1 MIDKMTSQNLIITK
15 LMSDLVSRNGS
26 DLHLTGDQ
34 LPYFRIQGSIL
45 PASESIYKE
54 DNLISDLKIIL
65 GEEKL
70 KVFFNEKELDCSYG
84 LPGVAR
90 FRLNIFF
97 DRGKVSCVMRAL
109 NTDIPS
115 FSQIGLPDSVQQLL
129 QRPRGLML
137 VTGPTGS
144 GKTTTLA
151 SSIDWINANNAHHIL
166 TIEDPIEFV
175 FENKN
180 CLVRQREVG
189 EDTKSFSKALRSA
202 LREDPDIILVGEMR
216 DLETISLAITAAET
230 GHLVMG
236 TLHTSSAS
244 QTIDRII
251 DVFPTSQQQQIRVQ
265 LSGSLIGVISQTL
278 CKTKDNKR
286 TLAAEI
292 LVNNNAIANLIREAK
307 SSQVSSQLQVGAKYG
322 MQTLEQA
329 LSKNVFQGSIT
340 KEEAFYKCNR
350 PNVLQGLLD
359 NQDEG
364 ELG

>member
-1 MIDKMTSQNLIITK
+1 
-15 LMSDLVSRNGS
+15 
-26 DLHLTGDQ
+26 
-34 LPYFRIQGSIL
+34 
-45 PASESIYKE
+45 
-54 DNLISDLKIIL
+54 
-65 GEEKL
+65 
-70 KVFFNEKELDCSYG
+70 
-84 LPGVAR
+84 
-90 FRLNIFF
+90 
-97 DRGKVSCVMRAL
+97 
-109 NTDIPS
+109 
-115 FSQIGLPDSVQQLL
+115 
-129 QRPRGLML
+129 ML

-278 CKTKDNKR
+278 CKTKNNKR

-307 SSQVSSQLQVGAKYG
+307 SSQVYSQLQVGAKYG

-364 ELG
+364 DLG

>member
-1 MIDKMTSQNLIITK
+1 MTTTNLKITR
-15 LMSDLVSRNGS
+15 LMAELVQRNGS
-26 DLHLTGDQ
+26 DLHLTGDK

-45 PASESIYKE
+45 PADTEEYSKE
-54 DNLISDLKIIL
+54 DLTKDLIAIL
-65 GEEKL
+65 GDEKIHL
-70 KVFFNEKELDCSYG
+70 FEKEKELDCSYG
-84 LPGVAR
+84 LEGIAR
-90 FRLNIFF
+90 FRLNVFYE
-97 DRGKVSCVMRAL
+97 RGRISCVMRAL
-109 NTDIPS
+109 STNIPN
-115 FSQIGLPDSVQQLL
+115 FSEIGLPDSVQQLL
-129 QRPRGLML
+129 KRPRGLML

-151 SSIDWINANNAHHIL
+151 SSVDWLNTNNSDHIL

-189 EDTKSFSKALRSA
+189 EDTNSFSSALRSA

-265 LSGSLIGVISQTL
+265 LSASLIGVISQTL
-278 CKTKDNKR
+278 CKTKEGGR
-286 TLAAEI
+286 ALAAEI
-292 LVNNNAIANLIREAK
+292 LVNNNAIGNLIRESK
-307 SSQVSSQLQVGAKYG
+307 SSQVYSQLQVGAKYG

-329 LSKNVFQGSIT
+329 LAINVEKGLIT
-340 KEEAFYKCNR
+340 KEEAYFKCNR
-350 PNVLQGLLD
+350 PNVLNGLFD
-359 NQDEG
+359 ASMEDI
-364 ELG
+364 

>member
-1 MIDKMTSQNLIITK
+1 MSIPNLTITN
-15 LMSDLVSRNGS
+15 LMSELVKRNGS
-26 DLHLTGDQ
+26 DLHLTADSI
-34 LPYFRIQGSIL
+34 PYFRIQGSIL
-45 PASESIYKE
+45 PAGDTLYKE
-54 DNLISDLKIIL
+54 EVLLSDLKFIL

-70 KVFFNEKELDCSYG
+70 KIFFDEKELDCSYG
-84 LPGVAR
+84 LEGVAR
-90 FRLNIFF
+90 FRLNVFF

-109 NTDIPS
+109 NTNIPT

-151 SSIDWINANNAHHIL
+151 SSIDWINSNNAHHIL

-236 TLHTSSAS
+236 TLHTSSAA

-278 CKTKDNKR
+278 CKTKENKR
-286 TLAAEI
+286 ALAAEI
-292 LVNNNAIANLIREAK
+292 LVNNNAIANLVRESK
-307 SSQVSSQLQVGAKYG
+307 SSQVYSQLQVGAKYG

-329 LSKNVFQGSIT
+329 LSKHVIKGLIT

-359 NQDEG
+359 NEENDDEKIF
-364 ELG
+364 

>member
-1 MIDKMTSQNLIITK
+1 MSQTIKQLMTA
-15 LMSDLVSRNGS
+15 LVQRNGS
-26 DLHLTGDQ
+26 DLHLTGDS
-34 LPYFRIQGSIL
+34 LPYFRVQGQIVPADSEILQENELYIQL
-45 PASESIYKE
+45 QE
-54 DNLISDLKIIL
+54 LIGKD
-65 GEEKL
+65 KL
-70 KVFFNEKELDCSYG
+70 AIVRNDKELDCSYG
-84 LPGVAR
+84 LQGVAR
-90 FRLNIFF
+90 FRLNIFY
-97 DRGKVSCVMRAL
+97 DRGHISCVMRAL
-109 NTDIPS
+109 STDIPS
-115 FSQIGLPDSVQQLL
+115 FSFIGLPDSVQQLL
-129 QRPRGLML
+129 NRPRGLML

-151 SSIDWINANNAHHIL
+151 SSIDWINDNFTHHIL

-175 FENKN
+175 YDNKN

-189 EDTKSFSKALRSA
+189 EDTKSFSKALKSA

-251 DVFPTSQQQQIRVQ
+251 DVFPTTQQQQIRVQ
-265 LSGSLIGVISQTL
+265 LSTSLIGIISQTL

-292 LVNNNAIANLIREAK
+292 LVNNNAIGNLIREAK
-307 SSQVSSQLQVGAKYG
+307 SSQVYSQIQVGAKFG

-329 LSKNVFQGSIT
+329 LSSHVKQGKIT
-340 KEEAFYKCNR
+340 KEEAYFKCNK
-350 PNVLQGLLD
+350 PNVLTSLLEID
-359 NQDEG
+359 SEV
-364 ELG
+364 

>member
-1 MIDKMTSQNLIITK
+1 MSIPNLTIIN
-15 LMSDLVSRNGS
+15 LMSELVKRNGS
-26 DLHLTGDQ
+26 DLHLTADSI
-34 LPYFRIQGSIL
+34 PYFRIQGSIL
-45 PASESIYKE
+45 PSGDTLYKE
-54 DNLISDLKIIL
+54 EILLSDLKFIL

-70 KVFFNEKELDCSYG
+70 KIFFDEKELDCSYG
-84 LPGVAR
+84 LEGVAR
-90 FRLNIFF
+90 FRLNVFF

-109 NTDIPS
+109 NTNIPT

-151 SSIDWINANNAHHIL
+151 SSIDWINSNNAHHIL

-236 TLHTSSAS
+236 TLHTSSAA

-278 CKTKDNKR
+278 CKTKENKR
-286 TLAAEI
+286 ALAAEI
-292 LVNNNAIANLIREAK
+292 LVNNNAIANLVRESK
-307 SSQVSSQLQVGAKYG
+307 SSQVYSQLQVGAKYG

-329 LSKNVFQGSIT
+329 LSKHVIKGLIT

-359 NQDEG
+359 SEENDDEKNF
-364 ELG
+364 

>member
-1 MIDKMTSQNLIITK
+1 MAE
-15 LMSDLVSRNGS
+15 LVQRNGS
-26 DLHLTGDQ
+26 DLHLTGDK

-45 PASESIYKE
+45 PADTEEYSKE
-54 DNLISDLKIIL
+54 DLTKDLIAIL
-65 GEEKL
+65 GDEKIHL
-70 KVFFNEKELDCSYG
+70 FEKEKELDCSYG
-84 LPGVAR
+84 LEGIAR
-90 FRLNIFF
+90 FRLNVFYE
-97 DRGKVSCVMRAL
+97 RGRISCVMRAL
-109 NTDIPS
+109 STNIPN
-115 FSQIGLPDSVQQLL
+115 FSEIGLPDSVQQLL
-129 QRPRGLML
+129 KRPRGLML

-151 SSIDWINANNAHHIL
+151 SSVDWLNTNNSDHIL

-189 EDTKSFSKALRSA
+189 EDTNSFSSALRSA

-230 GHLVMG
+230 GHLVLG

-265 LSGSLIGVISQTL
+265 LSASLIGVISQTL
-278 CKTKDNKR
+278 CKTKEGGR
-286 TLAAEI
+286 ALAAEI
-292 LVNNNAIANLIREAK
+292 LVNNNAIGNLIRESK
-307 SSQVSSQLQVGAKYG
+307 SSQVYSQLQVGAKYG

-329 LSKNVFQGSIT
+329 LATNVEKGLIT
-340 KEEAFYKCNR
+340 KEEAYFKCNR
-350 PNVLQGLLD
+350 PNVLNGLFD
-359 NQDEG
+359 ASMEDI
-364 ELG
+364 

>member
-1 MIDKMTSQNLIITK
+1 MSQTIKQLMTS
-15 LMSDLVSRNGS
+15 LVQRNGS
-26 DLHLTGDQ
+26 DLHLTGDS
-34 LPYFRIQGSIL
+34 LPYFRVQGQIV
-45 PASESIYKE
+45 PADSEIFQESE
-54 DNLISDLKIIL
+54 LHTQLQELIGK
-65 GEEKL
+65 EKL
-70 KVFFNEKELDCSYG
+70 AIVRNDKELDCSYG
-84 LPGVAR
+84 LQGVAR
-90 FRLNIFF
+90 FRLNIFY
-97 DRGKVSCVMRAL
+97 DRGHISCVMRAL
-109 NTDIPS
+109 STDIPS
-115 FSQIGLPDSVQQLL
+115 FSFIGLPDSVQQLL
-129 QRPRGLML
+129 NRPRGLML

-151 SSIDWINANNAHHIL
+151 SSIDWINDNFTHHIL

-175 FENKN
+175 YENKN

-189 EDTKSFSKALRSA
+189 EDTKSFSKALKSA

-251 DVFPTSQQQQIRVQ
+251 DVFPTTQQQQIRVQ
-265 LSGSLIGVISQTL
+265 LSTSLIGIISQTL

-292 LVNNNAIANLIREAK
+292 LVNNNAIGNLIREAK
-307 SSQVSSQLQVGAKYG
+307 SSQVYSQIQVGAKFG

-329 LSKNVFQGSIT
+329 LSVHVKQGKIT
-340 KEEAFYKCNR
+340 KEEAYFKCNK
-350 PNVLQGLLD
+350 PNVLTSLLEID
-359 NQDEG
+359 SEV
-364 ELG
+364 

>member
-1 MIDKMTSQNLIITK
+1 
-15 LMSDLVSRNGS
+15 MSDLVRRNGS
-26 DLHLTGDQ
+26 DLHLTGDSI
-34 LPYFRIQGSIL
+34 PFFRIQGSIL
-45 PASESIYKE
+45 PAGENIYKE
-54 DNLISDLKIIL
+54 TNLISDLKAIL
-65 GEEKL
+65 GEEKI
-70 KVFFNEKELDCSYG
+70 KTFFNEKELDCSYG
-84 LPGVAR
+84 LKGVAR

-109 NTDIPS
+109 STNIPS

-189 EDTKSFSKALRSA
+189 EDTKSFSNALRSA

-230 GHLVMG
+230 GHLVLG
-236 TLHTSSAS
+236 TLHTASAS

-251 DVFPTSQQQQIRVQ
+251 DVFPTSQQMQIRVQ
-265 LSGSLIGVISQTL
+265 LSSSLIGVISQTL
-278 CKTKDNKR
+278 CKTIDNKR

-307 SSQVSSQLQVGAKYG
+307 ASQVYSQLQIGGKFG
-322 MQTLEQA
+322 MQTLEQS
-329 LSKNVFQGSIT
+329 LSQLVSQSVIT
-340 KEEAFYKCNR
+340 TDEAYYKCNR
-350 PNVLQGLLD
+350 PNVLKSILD
-359 NQDEG
+359 EINPENPN
-364 ELG
+364 

>member
-1 MIDKMTSQNLIITK
+1 MAE
-15 LMSDLVSRNGS
+15 LVQRNGS
-26 DLHLTGDQ
+26 DLHLTGDK

-45 PASESIYKE
+45 PADTEEYSKE
-54 DNLISDLKIIL
+54 DLTKDLIAIL
-65 GEEKL
+65 GDEKIHL
-70 KVFFNEKELDCSYG
+70 FEKEKELDCSYG
-84 LPGVAR
+84 LEGIAR
-90 FRLNIFF
+90 FRLNVFYE
-97 DRGKVSCVMRAL
+97 RGRISCVMRAL
-109 NTDIPS
+109 STNIPN
-115 FSQIGLPDSVQQLL
+115 FSEIGLPDSVQQLL
-129 QRPRGLML
+129 KRPRGLML

-151 SSIDWINANNAHHIL
+151 SSVDWLNTNNSDHIL

-189 EDTKSFSKALRSA
+189 EDTNSFSRALRSA

-265 LSGSLIGVISQTL
+265 LSASLIGVISQTL
-278 CKTKDNKR
+278 CKTKEGGR
-286 TLAAEI
+286 VLAAEI
-292 LVNNNAIANLIREAK
+292 LVNNNAIGNLIRESK
-307 SSQVSSQLQVGAKYG
+307 SSQVYSQLQVGAKYG

-329 LSKNVFQGSIT
+329 LATNVEKGLIT
-340 KEEAFYKCNR
+340 KEEAYFKCNR
-350 PNVLQGLLD
+350 PNVLNGLFD
-359 NQDEG
+359 ASMEDI
-364 ELG
+364 

>member
-1 MIDKMTSQNLIITK
+1 MTNTNLKITR
-15 LMSDLVSRNGS
+15 LMTELVQRNGS
-26 DLHLTGDQ
+26 DLHLTGDK

-45 PASESIYKE
+45 PADTEEYRKE
-54 DNLISDLKIIL
+54 DLTKDLISIL
-65 GEEKL
+65 GDEKINL
-70 KVFFNEKELDCSYG
+70 FEKEKELDCSYG
-84 LPGVAR
+84 LEGIAR
-90 FRLNIFF
+90 FRLNIFY
-97 DRGKVSCVMRAL
+97 DRGRISCVMRAL
-109 NTDIPS
+109 NTNIPS
-115 FSQIGLPDSVQQLL
+115 FSEIGLPDSVQQLL
-129 QRPRGLML
+129 KRPRGLML

-151 SSIDWINANNAHHIL
+151 SSVDWLNTNNSDHIL

-189 EDTKSFSKALRSA
+189 EDTNSFSRALRSA

-251 DVFPTSQQQQIRVQ
+251 DVFPTNQQQQIRVQ
-265 LSGSLIGVISQTL
+265 LSASLIGVISQTL
-278 CKTKDNKR
+278 CKTKEGGR
-286 TLAAEI
+286 ALAAEI
-292 LVNNNAIANLIREAK
+292 LVNNNAIGNLIRESK
-307 SSQVSSQLQVGAKYG
+307 SSQVYSQLQVGAKYG

-329 LSKNVFQGSIT
+329 LAIHVEKGLIT
-340 KEEAFYKCNR
+340 KEEAYFKCNR
-350 PNVLQGLLD
+350 PNVLNGLFD
-359 NQDEG
+359 SSMEDI
-364 ELG
+364 

>member
-1 MIDKMTSQNLIITK
+1 MSQTIKQLMTA
-15 LMSDLVSRNGS
+15 LVQRNGS
-26 DLHLTGDQ
+26 DLHLTGDS
-34 LPYFRIQGSIL
+34 LPYFRVQGQIVPADSEILQENELYNQLQELIGKDKLSIVRN
-45 PASESIYKE
+45 
-54 DNLISDLKIIL
+54 D
-65 GEEKL
+65 
-70 KVFFNEKELDCSYG
+70 KELDCSYG
-84 LPGVAR
+84 LQGVAR
-90 FRLNIFF
+90 FRLNIFY
-97 DRGKVSCVMRAL
+97 DRGHISCVMRAL
-109 NTDIPS
+109 STDIPS
-115 FSQIGLPDSVQQLL
+115 FSFIGLPDSVQQLL
-129 QRPRGLML
+129 NRPRGLML

-151 SSIDWINANNAHHIL
+151 SSIDWINDNFTHHIL

-175 FENKN
+175 YENKN

-189 EDTKSFSKALRSA
+189 EDTKSFSKALKSA

-251 DVFPTSQQQQIRVQ
+251 DVFPTTQQQQIRVQ
-265 LSGSLIGVISQTL
+265 LSTSLIGIISQTL

-292 LVNNNAIANLIREAK
+292 LVNNNAIGNLIREAK
-307 SSQVSSQLQVGAKYG
+307 SSQVYSQIQVGAKFG

-329 LSKNVFQGSIT
+329 LSSHVKQGKIT
-340 KEEAFYKCNR
+340 KEEAYFKCNK
-350 PNVLQGLLD
+350 PNVLTSLL
-359 NQDEG
+359 EI
-364 ELG
+364 ESEV

>member
-1 MIDKMTSQNLIITK
+1 
-15 LMSDLVSRNGS
+15 
-26 DLHLTGDQ
+26 
-34 LPYFRIQGSIL
+34 
-45 PASESIYKE
+45 
-54 DNLISDLKIIL
+54 
-65 GEEKL
+65 
-70 KVFFNEKELDCSYG
+70 
-84 LPGVAR
+84 
-90 FRLNIFF
+90 
-97 DRGKVSCVMRAL
+97 MRAL

-189 EDTKSFSKALRSA
+189 EDTRSFSKALRSA

-286 TLAAEI
+286 ALAAEI
-292 LVNNNAIANLIREAK
+292 LVNNNAIANLVREAK
-307 SSQVSSQLQVGAKYG
+307 SSQVYSQLQVGAKYG

-329 LSKNVFQGSIT
+329 LSAHVANGLIT
-340 KEEAFYKCNR
+340 KDEAFYKCNR

-359 NQDEG
+359 SG
-364 ELG
+364 EIN